1 MSAWLQR
8 LRQRT
13 ARWQARVFMTR
24 EVLIRADGRVTYISI
39 SPGLQKTVAAT
50 LLMGIVWTTYSSVG
64 LMMNERVIQEKT
76 SEIAAARQAYDDL
89 MTGVGSAYD
98 EFARLVGNLQKSQ
111 SELLGLADSEM
122 GAAQDPAQLAEVTRR
137 AAAARQSLGE
147 ADAAIRA
154 KLAVF
159 EGDLTAIAAQHQK
172 LSATI
177 VELQADL
184 RQADRERAEF
194 HSENAALSKALHDS
208 GRQIAAVQT
217 EQEQRDERIRLLQQ
231 AVATLTHDR
240 NALADRRAQLGDEI
254 KKLEQRL
261 IAYQTSQQSV
271 VENLAA
277 RTRTNVDEVLK
288 TVAMTGLDVD
298 TLLSRAGEDMP
309 GVGGP
314 FVDLRQV
321 ADLNAAESA
330 MLTVASLD
338 GEVDRWDR
346 LQFVM
351 HSLPLAAPLDH
362 FLLSSTFG
370 KRRDPINGKLAV
382 HEGLDFLSEL
392 GAPVMATAPGK
403 VVFAGW
409 KGDYGKMVEIDHGL
423 GIHTRYGHLKSIA
436 VKVGDEVAYRQQIG
450 ALGNTGRS
458 TGPHVHYE
466 VRVDDNAYD
475 PMNFLEAGRYV
486 FKG

>member
-1 MSAWLQR
+1 MSAWLQGI
-8 LRQRT
+8 RQRT
-13 ARWQARVFMTR
+13 TRWQARVFMTR
-24 EVLIRADGRVTYISI
+24 EVLIRADGKVTYISI
-39 SPGLQKTVAAT
+39 SPALQKAVALTILA
-50 LLMGIVWTTYSSVG
+50 GIIWTTYSSVG
-64 LMMNERVIQEKT
+64 MMVSERVIERKNT
-76 SEIAAARQAYDDL
+76 EVAAAREAYDNL
-89 MTGVGSAYD
+89 MNGVGSAYD

-111 SELLGLADSEM
+111 NELLGLADSEM
-122 GAAQDPAQLAEVTRR
+122 GATQDPAQLAEITQR

-147 ADAAIRA
+147 ADVAIRA

-159 EGDLTAIAAQHQK
+159 EGDLSSIAAQHQK
-172 LSATI
+172 LNETI
-177 VELQADL
+177 AQLQDDL
-184 RQADRERAEF
+184 RLAGREQSQLHA
-194 HSENAALSKALHDS
+194 ENAALSAALHDS
-208 GRQIAAVQT
+208 GQEIASVTT
-217 EQEQRDERIRLLQQ
+217 EQEQREERVRLLQQ
-231 AVATLTHDR
+231 AVAALTHDR
-240 NALADRRAQLGDEI
+240 NALADRRTQLSDEI

-261 IAYQTSQQSV
+261 VAYQTSQQSV
-271 VENLAA
+271 VESLAA

-298 TLLSRAGEDMP
+298 TLLSRAGENMP
-309 GVGGP
+309 GIGGP

-338 GEVDRWDR
+338 DEVDRWDR
-346 LQFVM
+346 LQFVL
-351 HSLPLAAPLDH
+351 HTLPLAAPLDH
-362 FLLSSTFG
+362 FLLSSGFG
-370 KRRDPINGKLAV
+370 SRRDPLNGKLAV

-423 GIHTRYGHLKSIA
+423 GVHTRYGHLKSIT
-436 VKVGDEVAYRQQIG
+436 VKVGDEVTYRQQIG

-466 VRVDDNAYD
+466 VRVDDKAYD

>member
-1 MSAWLQR
+1 MSAWLQGI
-8 LRQRT
+8 RQRT

-24 EVLIRADGRVTYISI
+24 EVLIRADGKVTYLTI
-39 SPGLQKTVAAT
+39 SPGLQKAVALTILA
-50 LLMGIVWTTYSSVG
+50 GIVWTTYSSVG
-64 LMMNERVIQEKT
+64 MVVNERVIERKNN
-76 SEIAAARQAYDDL
+76 EVAAAREAYDNL
-89 MTGVGSAYD
+89 MNGVGSAYD
-98 EFARLVGNLQKSQ
+98 EFAKLVGNLQKSQ
-111 SELLGLADSEM
+111 NELLGLADSEL
-122 GAAQDPAQLAEVTRR
+122 GASRDPAQLAEITQR

-159 EGDLTAIAAQHQK
+159 EGDLSSIAAQHQK
-172 LSATI
+172 LNDTI
-177 VELQADL
+177 AQLQDELRL
-184 RQADRERAEF
+184 ADRERSQLQAA
-194 HSENAALSKALHDS
+194 NAALSAALNDS
-208 GRQIAAVQT
+208 GEQIASVTT
-217 EQEQRDERIRLLQQ
+217 EQERREERVRLLQQ
-231 AVATLTHDR
+231 AVAALTHDR
-240 NALADRRAQLGDEI
+240 NALSDRRTQLSDEI

-261 IAYQTSQQSV
+261 VAYQTSQQSV

-298 TLLSRAGEDMP
+298 KLLSRAGESMP
-309 GVGGP
+309 GIGGP

-338 GEVDRWDR
+338 DEVDRWDR
-346 LQFVM
+346 LQFVL
-351 HSLPLAAPLDH
+351 HTLPLAAPLDH
-362 FLLSSTFG
+362 FLLSSGFG
-370 KRRDPINGKLAV
+370 SRRDPINGRLAV

-423 GIHTRYGHLKSIA
+423 GIHTRYGHLKSIT
-436 VKVGDEVAYRQQIG
+436 VKVGDEVTYRQQIG

-466 VRVDDNAYD
+466 VRVDDKAFD

>member
-8 LRQRT
+8 IRQGT
-13 ARWQARVFMTR
+13 ARWQSRVFMTR
-24 EVLIRADGRVTYISI
+24 EVLIRADGKVTYISI
-39 SPGLQKTVAAT
+39 SPGLQKTVAAAI
-50 LLMGIVWTTYSSVG
+50 LAGIVWTTYSSVG
-64 LMMNERVIQEKT
+64 LLVNERVIEEKNT
-76 SEIAAARQAYDDL
+76 EVAAARQAYDDL

-111 SELLGLADSEM
+111 SELLGLADSEAD
-122 GAAQDPAQLAEVTRR
+122 AAQDPAQLAEITQR

-159 EGDLTAIAAQHQK
+159 ESDLTAIAAQHRK
-172 LSATI
+172 LNATI
-177 VELQADL
+177 AQLQGDL
-184 RQADRERAEF
+184 RLADRER
-194 HSENAALSKALHDS
+194 SEYYSQNAALSAALHDS
-208 GRQIAAVQT
+208 SQQMAAAANRQA
-217 EQEQRDERIRLLQQ
+217 EREERIRLLQQ
-231 AVATLTHDR
+231 VVAALTHDR
-240 NALADRRAQLGDEI
+240 NALMDRRAQLGEEI

-261 IAYQTSQQSV
+261 VAYQTSQQSV

-298 TLLSRAGEDMP
+298 NLLSRAGEKMP

-338 GEVDRWDR
+338 DEVDRWDR
-346 LQFVM
+346 LQFVL

-362 FLLSSTFG
+362 FLLSSGFG
-370 KRRDPINGKLAV
+370 KRRDPLNGKLAV

-466 VRVDDNAYD
+466 VRVDNKAYD

>member
-1 MSAWLQR
+1 MSAWLQGI
-8 LRQRT
+8 RQRT
-13 ARWQARVFMTR
+13 TRWQARVFMTR
-24 EVLIRADGRVTYISI
+24 EVLIRADGKVTYLTI
-39 SPGLQKTVAAT
+39 SPGLQKAVALTILA
-50 LLMGIVWTTYSSVG
+50 GIVWTTYSSVG
-64 LMMNERVIQEKT
+64 MVVNERVIERKNN
-76 SEIAAARQAYDDL
+76 EVAAAREAYDNL
-89 MTGVGSAYD
+89 MNGVGSAYD
-98 EFARLVGNLQKSQ
+98 EFAKLVGNLQKSQ
-111 SELLGLADSEM
+111 NELLGLADSEL
-122 GAAQDPAQLAEVTRR
+122 GASQDPAQLAEITRR

-147 ADAAIRA
+147 AGAAIRA

-159 EGDLTAIAAQHQK
+159 EGDLSSIAAQHQK
-172 LSATI
+172 LNDTI
-177 VELQADL
+177 AQLQDDL
-184 RQADRERAEF
+184 RLAGREQSQLHA
-194 HSENAALSKALHDS
+194 ENAALSAALNDS
-208 GRQIAAVQT
+208 SVQIASVTT
-217 EQEQRDERIRLLQQ
+217 EQERREERVRLLQQ
-231 AVATLTHDR
+231 AVAALTHDR
-240 NALADRRAQLGDEI
+240 NALTDRRTQLSDEI

-261 IAYQTSQQSV
+261 VAYQTSQQSV

-298 TLLSRAGEDMP
+298 KLLSRAGESMP
-309 GVGGP
+309 GIGGP

-338 GEVDRWDR
+338 DEVDRWDR
-346 LQFVM
+346 LQFVL
-351 HSLPLAAPLDH
+351 HTLPLAAPLDH
-362 FLLSSTFG
+362 FLLSSGFG
-370 KRRDPINGKLAV
+370 SRRDPINGRLAV

-423 GIHTRYGHLKSIA
+423 GIHTRYGHLKSIT
-436 VKVGDEVAYRQQIG
+436 VKVGDEVTYRQQIG

-466 VRVDDNAYD
+466 VRVDDKAFD

>member
-1 MSAWLQR
+1 MSAWLQGI
-8 LRQRT
+8 RQRT
-13 ARWQARVFMTR
+13 TRWQARVFVTR
-24 EVLIRADGRVTYISI
+24 EVLIRADGKVTYLTI
-39 SPGLQKTVAAT
+39 SPGLQKAIALTILA
-50 LLMGIVWTTYSSVG
+50 GIIWTTYSSVG
-64 LMMNERVIQEKT
+64 MMVNERVIERKNT
-76 SEIAAARQAYDDL
+76 EVAAAREAYDNL
-89 MTGVGSAYD
+89 MNGVGSAYD
-98 EFARLVGNLQKSQ
+98 EFAKLVGNLQKSQ
-111 SELLGLADSEM
+111 NELLGLADSEL
-122 GAAQDPAQLAEVTRR
+122 GVPQDPAQLAEITQR

-159 EGDLTAIAAQHQK
+159 EGDLSSIAAQHQK
-172 LSATI
+172 LNDTI
-177 VELQADL
+177 AELQDDL
-184 RQADRERAEF
+184 RLAAREQSQLQAQ
-194 HSENAALSKALHDS
+194 NAALSAALSDS
-208 GRQIAAVQT
+208 G
-217 EQEQRDERIRLLQQ
+217 ERIASVTTDQDRREERVRLLQQ
-231 AVATLTHDR
+231 AVAALTHDR
-240 NALADRRAQLGDEI
+240 NALADRRTQLSDEI

-261 IAYQTSQQSV
+261 VAYQTSQQSV

-298 TLLSRAGEDMP
+298 ALLSRAGENMP
-309 GVGGP
+309 GIGGP
-314 FVDLRQV
+314 FVDLRAV
-321 ADLNAAESA
+321 TDLNAAESA

-338 GEVDRWDR
+338 DEVDRWDR
-346 LQFVM
+346 LQFVL
-351 HSLPLAAPLDH
+351 HTLPLAAPLDH
-362 FLLSSTFG
+362 FLLSSGFG
-370 KRRDPINGKLAV
+370 SRRDPINGKLAA

-423 GIHTRYGHLKSIA
+423 GIHTRYGHLKSIT
-436 VKVGDEVAYRQQIG
+436 VKVGDEVTYRQQIG

-466 VRVDDNAYD
+466 VRVDDKAYD